1 MLGLDKGDVEVPV
14 SDEFLTY
21 KTASIVF
28 EEAIKNIPGT
38 HVHVLSEVFV
48 EQALGYGYVVCAL
61 FSKLL
66 PL

>member
-21 KTASIVF
+21 KIASIVF

-38 HVHVLSEVFV
+38 HVHVHVLSEAFV
-48 EQALGYGYVVCAL
+48 EQALGYT
-61 FSKLL
+61 
-66 PL
+66 